1 MVSVEQK
8 VIERNQEQCIFL
20 IRESNIDFYL
30 VIPNCKKVHIVL
42 GVFLDVT
49 VDFIKSIP
57 KQNDK
62 ALVIPVLN
70 RQFLEQIHNGQ
81 VQNYASLDNVL
92 SFLINTSYQ
101 ILTYNHIEVETQI
114 LLHNNADFI
123 SYNQQFVSKYQG
135 RVQLID
141 LLPKEVIQPEEVVSS
156 VSVDPPVHE
165 NVLQSEVSDI
175 MPDSMEENQ
184 EQLSPN
190 LREAREPGFVS
201 YVLLGVLVAVISLV
215 FLYLVL

>member
-1 MVSVEQK
+1 MEQK

-141 LLPKEVIQPEEVVSS
+141 LLPKEVIQPEEVISS

-165 NVLQSEVSDI
+165 NVLQSDVSNI

>member
-1 MVSVEQK
+1 MEQK
-8 VIERNQEQCIFL
+8 VVERNQEQCIFL

-42 GVFLDVT
+42 GLFLDVT

-101 ILTYNHIEVETQI
+101 ILTYNHIGVETQI

>member
-1 MVSVEQK
+1 MEQK
-8 VIERNQEQCIFL
+8 VVERNQEQCVFL

-42 GVFLDVT
+42 GLFLDVT
-49 VDFIKSIP
+49 VDLVKSIP

-81 VQNYASLDNVL
+81 VQSYASLDNVL

-101 ILTYNHIEVETQI
+101 ILTYNHIGVETQI

-156 VSVDPPVHE
+156 VSSVPSVHE

>member
-1 MVSVEQK
+1 MEQK
-8 VIERNQEQCIFL
+8 VVERNQEQCIFL

-42 GVFLDVT
+42 GLFLDVT

-70 RQFLEQIHNGQ
+70 RQFLEQIHNGP

-101 ILTYNHIEVETQI
+101 ILTYNHIGVETQI

-165 NVLQSEVSDI
+165 NVLQSDVSDI

>member
-1 MVSVEQK
+1 MEQK

-101 ILTYNHIEVETQI
+101 ILTYNHIGVETQI

>member
-1 MVSVEQK
+1 MEQK

>member
-1 MVSVEQK
+1 MEQK
-8 VIERNQEQCIFL
+8 VVERNQEQCIFL

-42 GVFLDVT
+42 GLFLDVT

-101 ILTYNHIEVETQI
+101 ILTYNHIGVETQI

-165 NVLQSEVSDI
+165 NVLQSDVSDI

>member
-1 MVSVEQK
+1 MEQK

-42 GVFLDVT
+42 GLFLDVT

-101 ILTYNHIEVETQI
+101 ILTYNHIGVETQI